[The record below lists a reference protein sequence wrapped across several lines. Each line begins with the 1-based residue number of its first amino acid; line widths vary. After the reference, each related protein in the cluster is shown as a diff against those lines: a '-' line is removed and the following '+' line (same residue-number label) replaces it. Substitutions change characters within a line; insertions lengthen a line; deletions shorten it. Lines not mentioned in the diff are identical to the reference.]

1 MKKIFV
7 LTGEPSGDKLA
18 SKVIAQLKNS
28 RSDIEYLSVG
38 GEHLKALGIKS
49 LYDLKEVTY
58 LGFTKVLLNVFKI
71 KSKIN
76 ETVKEILKFKPD
88 ILFSIDSPDFTLR
101 VAKEVKKKDPNIKA
115 IHFVA
120 PQVWIWREYRIK
132 KLKSFLDHVLL
143 LFPFEKK
150 YFDNEGIQSTFT
162 GHPLLEGQSKSK
174 IDISQIIKDNKK
186 IFSIYPGSRLSEVNV
201 LIPILFQFIKKITTK
216 GDIISIFLPFN
227 GLSNQIGYTT
237 NEPYYS
243 RSQLSLANPNLGWEK
258 TTQYNLG
265 VDFGLFNNRVSGSLN
280 VYKSYTS
287 DLLMSVNI
295 PTLTGF
301 PSTIAN
307 IGRTNNKGFEAS
319 LNLIPVANEKGFQ
332 WASDLN
338 VAWQR
343 DEIEELAY
351 GENDMVDN
359 NWFIGESIGVIYG
372 YDNDGLWQDTPEDQA
387 EMALWNEN
395 GYDFSPGNVR
405 PTDQNG
411 DYVMNADDRT
421 ILGNTTPRWTLGWN
435 NSFSYKGFELST
447 LIISR
452 LGYKANIGGEAMTAR
467 SNQREIDYWT
477 PDNTDA
483 AFQKPILGQATSG
496 SQDEFS
502 GLLGIQDAGF
512 VKIRNISLGYNF
524 SPEQSEKM
532 GLNNLRV
539 YVQAVNPGSIYQGAA
554 WYDFD
559 TNSTIFN
566 RSFAVGLD
574 IGL

>member
-201 LIPILFQFIKKITTK
+201 LIPILFQFIKKMNEKYKDLFFVFHSTTEHVQLIQNLLLK
-216 GDIISIFLPFN
+216 EGFKNCGAIADEKIKSHILKSSMFAVAKSGTISLEISNSKIPSIII
-227 GLSNQIGYTT
+227 
-237 NEPYYS
+237 
-243 RSQLSLANPNLGWEK
+243 
-258 TTQYNLG
+258 
-265 VDFGLFNNRVSGSLN
+265 
-280 VYKSYTS
+280 YKMGAINFFIVKM
-287 DLLMSVNI
+287 LVKVK
-295 PTLTGF
+295 F
-301 PSTIAN
+301 AN
-307 IGRTNNKGFEAS
+307 IINIA
-319 LNLIPVANEKGFQ
+319 ANEEIIPELLQSNCNPTNIYNNVDKLLSDKNAMEKQVIKSQEIINNFKTEKSTEI
-332 WASDLN
+332 ASS
-338 VAWQR
+338 V
-343 DEIEELAY
+343 IE
-351 GENDMVDN
+351 
-359 NWFIGESIGVIYG
+359 
-372 YDNDGLWQDTPEDQA
+372 
-387 EMALWNEN
+387 
-395 GYDFSPGNVR
+395 
-405 PTDQNG
+405 
-411 DYVMNADDRT
+411 
-421 ILGNTTPRWTLGWN
+421 
-435 NSFSYKGFELST
+435 SYF
-447 LIISR
+447 
-452 LGYKANIGGEAMTAR
+452 
-467 SNQREIDYWT
+467 
-477 PDNTDA
+477 
-483 AFQKPILGQATSG
+483 
-496 SQDEFS
+496 
-502 GLLGIQDAGF
+502 
-512 VKIRNISLGYNF
+512 
-524 SPEQSEKM
+524 
-532 GLNNLRV
+532 
-539 YVQAVNPGSIYQGAA
+539 
-554 WYDFD
+554 
-559 TNSTIFN
+559 
-566 RSFAVGLD
+566 
-574 IGL
+574 